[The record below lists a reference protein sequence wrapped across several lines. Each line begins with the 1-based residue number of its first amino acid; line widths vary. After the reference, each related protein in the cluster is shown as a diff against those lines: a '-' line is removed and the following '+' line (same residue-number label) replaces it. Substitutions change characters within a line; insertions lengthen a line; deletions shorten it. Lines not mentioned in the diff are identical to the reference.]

1 MSRYRLAYID
11 TSFIVETI
19 AHTGTEE
26 LLTKDNRPYIGL
38 YDAENNW
45 YIPLRANIGRRKPK
59 TACYRTPFTTNNPHF
74 VDPGLDFEKSL
85 FVPSDSVIEIRNT
98 LPREQAQFIESHLDD
113 IQQKFESYVLS
124 VDRLDH
130 NSPSYL
136 FSTIALFPEGVE
148 HLKRII
154 AKRQAKHSHSLAEDL
169 QAARAAANKQ
179 SPVNPQGT
187 LKHTRKQ

>member
-26 LLTKDNRPYIGL
+26 LLTKDNRPYVGL

-45 YIPLRANIGRRKPK
+45 YIPLRANIGCKKPK
-59 TACYRTPFTTNNPHF
+59 AACYRTPFKTHNPHF

-85 FVPSDSVIEIRNT
+85 FVPSESVIEIRNT
-98 LPREQAQFIESHLDD
+98 LPREQSQFIETHLDD
-113 IQQKFESYVLS
+113 IRQKFEKYVLS

-136 FSTIALFPEGVE
+136 YSTVALFPEGVE
-148 HLKRII
+148 HLKRVI
-154 AKRQAKHSHSLAEDL
+154 AQRKAQHPHSLAEEM
-169 QAARAAANKQ
+169 AAAKAAAQHQNIN
-179 SPVNPQGT
+179 SPQKDITHG
-187 LKHTRKQ
+187 LRR

>member
-26 LLTKDNRPYIGL
+26 LLTKDNRPYVGL

-59 TACYRTPFTTNNPHF
+59 FACYRTPFTTDNPHF
-74 VDPGLDFEKSL
+74 IDPGLDFEKSL

-98 LPREQAQFIESHLDD
+98 LPHEQAQFIESHLDD
-113 IQQKFESYVLS
+113 IHQKFESYVLS
-124 VDRLDH
+124 VDSLNH

-136 FSTIALFPEGVE
+136 YSTIALFPEGVE
-148 HLKRII
+148 HLKQVI
-154 AKRQAKHSHSLAEDL
+154 AKRKAKRPCSLSDDL
-169 QAARAAANKQ
+169 QAARQAANKQ
-179 SPVNPQGT
+179 QTVNPQAS
-187 LKHTRKQ
+187 LKCTRKH

>member
-1 MSRYRLAYID
+1 MSRYKLAYID

-19 AHTGTEE
+19 AHTGKEE
-26 LLTKDNRPYIGL
+26 LLTKDNRPYVGL

-45 YIPLRANIGRRKPK
+45 YIPLRANIGHKKPAK
-59 TACYRTPFTTNNPHF
+59 SCYRTPFKTNNPHF
-74 VDPGLDFEKSL
+74 IDPGLDFQKSL

-98 LPREQAQFIESHLDD
+98 LPREQAQFIETHLDD

-148 HLKRII
+148 HLKQVI
-154 AKRQAKHSHSLAEDL
+154 AARKVKHSCSLSDDL
-169 QAARAAANKQ
+169 QAARLAANKQ
-179 SPVNPQGT
+179 DTINSQAS

>member
-26 LLTKDNRPYIGL
+26 LLTKDNRPYVGL

-45 YIPLRANIGRRKPK
+45 YIPLRSNIGRRKPK
-59 TACYRTPFTTNNPHF
+59 AACYRTPFTTNNPHF

-85 FVPSDSVIEIRNT
+85 FVPSESVIEIRNT
-98 LPREQAQFIESHLDD
+98 LPREQSQFIETHLDD

-136 FSTIALFPEGVE
+136 YSTVALFPEGVE
-148 HLKRII
+148 HLKRVI
-154 AKRQAKHSHSLAEDL
+154 AKRQAQNHSLAEEL
-169 QAARAAANKQ
+169 KAARLAATKQ
-179 SPVNPQGT
+179 ESLNPQVT
-187 LKHTRKQ
+187 LKYVPKH

>member
-26 LLTKDNRPYIGL
+26 LLTKDNRPYVGL

-59 TACYRTPFTTNNPHF
+59 AACYRTPFTTNNPHF

-148 HLKRII
+148 HLKQVI
-154 AKRQAKHSHSLAEDL
+154 AARKVKRSCSLSDDL
-169 QAARAAANKQ
+169 QAARLAANKQ
-179 SPVNPQGT
+179 ETLNPQGT
-187 LKHTRKQ
+187 LKYTQKH